1 MHTSLSNGNITL
13 YTFADSTVDLIQLH
27 LVFYPS
33 ICLSIC
39 YFSAF
44 SATLTQPL
52 EKGFQICSNC
62 LGPVVKMRD
71 NNKDSK

>member
-1 MHTSLSNGNITL
+1 MHPSLSDGNITL

-44 SATLTQPL
+44 ST
-52 EKGFQICSNC
+52 S
-62 LGPVVKMRD
+62 
-71 NNKDSK
+71 S